1 MNSRSLTNL
10 VTGVFTVG
18 FLALIT
24 LGYSARVLEFWEDP
38 ANASGDDD
46 DAVTRVKDLSGADI
60 AQNTV
65 VIDGRTTAE
74 RPVRGSSGLAW
85 GAYNSATG
93 GTNPIQILNR
103 ENQLG
108 AGTLRNSTLFFR
120 GHAAESS
127 PGTPNTDFNLAGYN
141 EQTGSYIYTLFD
153 SDAGGAISINMA
165 VAGALFKI
173 GISHDQTGFVVTS
186 QQTFRLLVQ
195 TGGSNWYRSKANLQ
209 APNVNVLA
217 GGLFGNTTSD
227 SLTPAQREALM
238 SSFTIASITA
248 GGWERISAS
257 AEQAMNDLADG
268 SGAIALGASSEPNAM
283 PNLTNVTGMGVLL
296 NELSPGDAF
305 PRPAGIHVIGMLME
319 GGSSFIFEGTSSS
332 IAEGSGEGVKTHSVN
347 VIISEPVASNVTV
360 DFATVNGTATGGLVS
375 DSSRDFTSTNGTLTF
390 TPGGGL
396 VQTIDVGIFS
406 DDIDEGPDAG
416 PGETFVIRLSNP
428 VGLTLAPTDPAD
440 HTVTIT
446 DDDTEP
452 NVFFNPTNFAG
463 FENAGSATL
472 TLELSQ
478 ASGLP
483 ITVDFTS
490 NGITATPD
498 VDYPSAIASTVIP
511 IGQLTHDFSVPL
523 TDDPRDEDR
532 ERFQVSISGATN
544 ATVGAPT
551 TTNVFIDDDDAPPTI
566 SLAPS
571 TGLLETSG
579 TSITFAATLSEQSE
593 KTIVVDFA
601 SADMPGL
608 GNLSAT
614 AGVDYDATSGQLTFN
629 PLVISQAIP
638 ITINDDILYDGG
650 DEQFSIS
657 LSNLDG
663 NVVTAGNTTGII
675 SILDD
680 EPMPT
685 LGFTVPTQSVPEEL
699 PTLTTVDVLLSGLAD
714 APVEFDIDF
723 VDGDAVRPDDY
734 FAGDARITI
743 PPVALL
749 SQIAV
754 LIFDDGI
761 PEDNE
766 TFSANLS
773 NVTAN
778 ASLGT
783 TPTQVV
789 SIVDNDVPV
798 QRFFETWG
806 DGSSLGPADVF
817 TAVPGS
823 IAGFGLVNVVPTT
836 ATDDAETRQ
845 ESFTGPGG
853 TDTDFVLQRL
863 VATGSATLAFTAPIA
878 PSLDDDAVDMI
889 ELEMTVFYTG
899 GNSDSSVILALGSSV
914 APNGDQTLPGS
925 LNGDGEN
932 ESLSIIVNNV
942 QGNLVSFGVNV
953 GLDPMGGG
961 MTPLESPGPN
971 SDVQTAGAL
980 PTNRRFSVGQNA
992 GLRHEVIAQFTKNED
1007 GTTKVAYFVGPLDDP
1022 AGDISTGGDPD
1033 DPSSLPSLTLNAA
1046 FPSNVLMDEISL
1058 FFDLNAEAGV
1068 DNISITTFG
1077 SKTVRMN
1084 GVVDW
1089 EMFD

>member
-1 MNSRSLTNL
+1 MNSRSLTKL

-24 LGYSARVLEFWEDP
+24 VGHSARVLEFWEDP
-38 ANASGDDD
+38 ANSSRDDD
-46 DAVTRVKDLSGADI
+46 DAVTRVQDLSGADI
-60 AQNTV
+60 GQNTV
-65 VIDGRTTAE
+65 VIDDRLTAE
-74 RPVRGSSGLAW
+74 RPVRGASGLAW
-85 GAYNSATG
+85 GAYNAATG

-108 AGTLRNSTLFFR
+108 GGTLQNSTVLLR
-120 GHAAESS
+120 GHAVESS

-153 SDAGGAISINMA
+153 SAAGGAISINMA
-165 VAGALFKI
+165 AAGALFKI
-173 GISHDQTGFVVTS
+173 GISHDQTGFVVST

-217 GGLFGNTTSD
+217 GGPFGNTTSD

-238 SSFTIASITA
+238 STYPIATITA
-248 GGWERISAS
+248 GGWERVSAG
-257 AEQAMNDLADG
+257 AEQAMNDLSDG
-268 SGAIALGASSEPNAM
+268 SSAVALGASSEPNAT
-283 PNLTNVTGMGVLL
+283 PNLLNVTGMGVLM

-319 GGSSFIFEGTSSS
+319 GASSFVFDGDASGLV
-332 IAEGSGEGVKTHSVN
+332 EGSGQGVNTHSVN
-347 VIISEPVASNVTV
+347 VAISEPVASNVTV
-360 DFATVNGTATGGLVS
+360 DFETVNGTAIGGLAS
-375 DSSRDFTSTNGTLTF
+375 DTSRDFTSVSGTLTF
-390 TPGGGL
+390 TPGGSL
-396 VQTIDVGIFS
+396 VQTINVDIFR
-406 DDIDEGPDAG
+406 DDIDEGPDSG
-416 PGETFVIRLSNP
+416 PGETFDIRLFNP
-428 VGLTLAPTDPAD
+428 VGLALATVGDSF

-452 NVFFNPTNFAG
+452 SVFFNPTNFAG
-463 FENAGSATL
+463 DEGTGFATL
-472 TLELSQ
+472 TLQLSQ
-478 ASGLP
+478 ISGQN
-483 ITVDFTS
+483 IQVNFTS

-498 VDYPSAIASTVIP
+498 ADYPSVIASTVIP
-511 IGQLTHDFSVPL
+511 SGQLTHDFNVPF

-571 TGLLETSG
+571 TSFLETSG
-579 TSITFAATLSEQSE
+579 TSNTFAVTLSEQSE

-601 SADMPGL
+601 SADLPGL

-614 AGVDYDATSGQLTFN
+614 AGVDYEATSGQLTFN
-629 PLVISQAIP
+629 PLELSKTIP
-638 ITINDDILYDGG
+638 ITIIDDLLYDGG
-650 DEQFSIS
+650 DEQFSVSI
-657 LSNLDG
+657 SNLDG
-663 NVVTAGNTTGII
+663 SVVTAGTTTGIV
-675 SILDD
+675 SILED
-680 EPMPT
+680 EPIPT
-685 LGFTVPTQSVPEEL
+685 LGLTVPTQSIPEEL
-699 PTLTTVDVLLSGLAD
+699 PTLTTVDVVLSGLAD
-714 APVEFDIDF
+714 DPVLFDITF
-723 VDGDAVRPDDY
+723 IDGDAVRPDDY
-734 FAGDARITI
+734 FAGDSRITMAANQFFL
-743 PPVALL
+743 PV
-749 SQIAV
+749 AV

-766 TFSANLS
+766 TFSVNISNL
-773 NVTAN
+773 TAN

-783 TPTQVV
+783 TSTQVLT
-789 SIVDNDVPV
+789 IIDNDVPV

-823 IAGFGLVNVVPTT
+823 IAGFGLVNVVPVT
-836 ATDDAETRQ
+836 ATDDAETRL

-853 TDTDFVLQRL
+853 TDMDFVLRRV
-863 VATGSATLAFTAPIA
+863 VATGSATLAFTASISPA
-878 PSLDDDAVDMI
+878 LDDDTVDMI
-889 ELEMTVFYTG
+889 ELEMTVYYNG
-899 GNSDSSVILALGSSV
+899 GNSDSSVILSLGSSI

-925 LNGDGEN
+925 INGDGEN
-932 ESLSIIVNNV
+932 ESLSIIVNNTN
-942 QGNLVSFGVNV
+942 GNLVSFGVNI
-953 GLDPMGGG
+953 GLDPMGGA

-980 PTNRRFSVGQNA
+980 PTNRRFSVGPNA
-992 GLRHEVIAQFTKNED
+992 GLRHEIIAQFTKNED
-1007 GTTKVAYFVGPLDDP
+1007 GTTNVAYFVGPLDDP

-1033 DPSSLPSLTLNAA
+1033 DPSSLPSLTLNAT
-1046 FPSNVLMDEISL
+1046 FPSNVLMDEVTL
-1058 FFDLNAEAGV
+1058 FFDLSADAGV

-1077 SKTVRMN
+1077 SKTVKMN
-1084 GVVDW
+1084 GVIDW